1 MQHLQSIQRILSKFP
16 PPKTFKTSRFSRFF
30 GVDRKLVIIFSF
42 ILRSYNALM
51 QYLPNH
57 IATYIPIVITC
68 LATPILFIS
77 AFRQAETSMQRRY
90 ARYTTTERRLIDSL
104 KVKFVLIV
112 SVFYLCWMPN
122 LVNGLILWTSWNNLP
137 MTWIVANWY
146 LMVNHFF
153 SLSAKPIINKFDVFK
168 GLPESTSRN
177 IQHNAV

>member
-1 MQHLQSIQRILSKFP
+1 MILVDSSKTLQILVYIASYEKLYHTTLFLWR
-16 PPKTFKTSRFSRFF
+16 RFDA
-30 GVDRKLVIIFSF
+30 V
-42 ILRSYNALM
+42 M

-68 LATPILFIS
+68 LATPFLFVS

-104 KVKFVLIV
+104 KVKFILIV

-122 LVNGLILWTSWNNLP
+122 LVNGLILWISWSNLP

-146 LMVNHFF
+146 LMVINQPFF
-153 SLSAKPIINKFDVFK
+153 HIRKIN
-168 GLPESTSRN
+168 S
-177 IQHNAV
+177 